1 MDILEASGGGAVER
15 LLHGRSDSLSHAY
28 IIYGGDGGAAALAA
42 AMVCGSGGQRPCGQ
56 CAHCKKAAAGAHPD
70 IIYVDKPDDKKEM
83 PVKTIRETVRDTVV
97 LPNEAEMKVYV
108 FRDAGG
114 IRADGQNAL
123 LKALEEPPP
132 HVSFILVADAPEDLL
147 ATVRSRCVEL
157 TAGAERGEAGV
168 SDEAK
173 KAARDFFGALDAG
186 ALPFVT
192 FAFAL
197 EKLDRTVFTEF
208 VAAAREL
215 AAAGLRDCAGGKPER
230 VRDMRRALDALNTAQ
245 DHLQLNVNAGHITG
259 MLCAELMPAAP
270 EAQRKEWAYR

>member
-1 MDILEASGGGAVER
+1 MDILEVSGGGDVGR
-15 LLHGRSDSLSHAY
+15 LLRGRGDALSHAY
-28 IIYGGDGGAAALAA
+28 IIYGGDGGAAARAA
-42 AMVCGSGGQRPCGQ
+42 AMLCESGGSKPCGQ
-56 CAHCKKAAAGAHPD
+56 CAHCRKAAAGAHPD

-132 HVSFILVADAPEDLL
+132 HVSFILVADSPEDLL
-147 ATVRSRCVEL
+147 TTVRSRCVEL
-157 TAGAERGEAGV
+157 TGDAGGGETGV
-168 SDEAK
+168 SDEARK
-173 KAARDFFGALDAG
+173 TAREFFAALDAG

-197 EKLDRTVFTEF
+197 EKLDRTAFAEF

-215 AAAGLRDCAGGKPER
+215 AAVGLRDSAGSQPER
-230 VRDMRRALDALNTAQ
+230 CRDMRRALDALNTAQ
-245 DHLQLNVNAGHITG
+245 DYLQLNVNAGHIAG
-259 MLCAELMPAAP
+259 MLCAELIPT
-270 EAQRKEWAYR
+270 K